1 MTKAAMGA
9 AQPLLRELI
18 KIPERLHRGDFVLRL
33 TEGVA
38 HRKATVDS
46 YVVTPELSVAFDEAL
61 ALVGA
66 ALAENS
72 SKASYV
78 HGSFGSG
85 KSHFMAVLHA
95 VLDRDVDALDKADLV
110 RVIGRHEWL
119 SHKRLMLVPYHLTG
133 SPTLEAGILGGY
145 VEYIRREHPT
155 ARLPQVYRAQGL
167 LRDARRLRDQFGAEA
182 FLARLTSAAPASD
195 TGWGE
200 LDTGWTLQ
208 LLDEAFDADPDS
220 ALARRLLGE
229 VVPVFMPDYADTVA
243 GAADAFRPIDQGLV
257 EISRHA
263 KELGYDG
270 LVLFLDELVLWLAGR
285 IGNREF
291 IARETDKVAKLV
303 ESADSARPIPIISL
317 IARQRDLRELG
328 VGAERTGAELQAFHD
343 RLKHWDDRLGTI
355 TLEDR
360 NLPLIAQRR
369 VLEPRGERE
378 RATIEQAFQ
387 RTSALA
393 GGVRDVLL
401 GQSDHGA
408 FEQTY
413 PFSPAFMDTLV
424 KASNALQRER
434 TALLLMQQILV
445 NRRDEFRLGDLVPL
459 GDLFD
464 AIADGGDQPFTDK
477 LKHEFDQARRLYQR
491 TLRPMLLRDRDLTEE
506 QVAGTV
512 PAEAGRL
519 VAFRGDDRLVK
530 TLLLAALIPD
540 VSALQNLTAR
550 RLAALN
556 HGSVKTPIPGQEIG
570 EVARRLRR
578 WAGQVAELQ
587 VGEGADPTAR
597 LELVGVN
604 VDAIIESVVRFDNA
618 GARRRLVRELLFDQ
632 LGITDADTTP
642 IDHVVPWRGSR
653 RVIEIVY
660 GNVRDTQELRDN
672 EFEPLHTGRWRLILD
687 YPFDPDE
694 LSAAADR
701 NRVRSLR
708 TTLNKPWTVTWLPAF
723 FTGDVIDRISRL
735 VRVNHLLTRN
745 NLDEAAS
752 RYNAADRQRV
762 RDLLGN
768 LRVSLRNEIVE
779 ALKNAY
785 GLVARPKEDLVQ
797 DWHDH
802 LVSLDPGITPKLDA
816 GRSFVDALAGLVDQ
830 LYSHT
835 YPDHPHLDSHNKG
848 DLMRPADL
856 KTTLAVVRRAAD
868 AVDGRIDLDRAER
881 EAIRRIA
888 HPLHLGQDHGGPFT
902 LDHEVGQELDQLAA
916 KDNLADKDIMVRTVR
931 AWLAPRGMETK
942 VENLLIAAYAELT
955 RRTWLRG
962 DEVITPPAAVEDV
975 TDALALRRAPMPS
988 DEQWA
993 RAEDLA
999 GGLFGVS
1006 PTSGVVSPRSVA
1018 RFADAVMT
1026 RAEPL
1031 RQPAIELVEV
1041 LDTHGGR
1048 LGLDTSAP
1056 TGRYVTATV
1065 ASGLLADLRAAAGP
1079 TELVEVL
1086 ATADLRDIEPLL
1098 LSKSMKSASEVVG
1111 ALRNAD
1117 WAVLDRLDD
1126 TRADRVRETVRRN
1139 VNANEQA
1146 ASLAR
1151 TLDDAKRELLRVFL
1165 PPQEPESDDRPQRP
1179 DPPAP
1184 STSARRTARG
1194 RMDTVL
1200 AAVRQFA
1207 EQHPGVQYEIE
1218 IRTVEPG
1225 EGES

>member
-1 MTKAAMGA
+1 MTSVALGE

-18 KIPERLHRGDFVLRL
+18 RIPERLHRGDFVLRL

-38 HRKATVDS
+38 HRKATLDS
-46 YVVTPELSVAFDEAL
+46 YVVTPELAVAFDEAL

-95 VLDRDVDALDKADLV
+95 VLDRDIDVLDKPDLA
-110 RVIGRHEWL
+110 RVIGRNEWL

-145 VEYIRREHPT
+145 VEYVRRAHPD
-155 ARLPQVYRAQGL
+155 ASLPHVYRAQGL
-167 LRDARRLRDQFGAEA
+167 LRDARRLADQFGEEA
-182 FLARLTSAAPASD
+182 FLTQLTRATPAVDPS
-195 TGWGE
+195 WGA
-200 LDTGWTLQ
+200 LDTGWTPE
-208 LLDEAFDADPDS
+208 LLAEAFDSDPDS

-243 GAADAFRPIDQGLV
+243 GAASAFRPIDQGLV

-343 RLKHWDDRLGTI
+343 RLKHWDDRLDTI

-360 NLPLIAQRR
+360 NLRLIAQHR
-369 VLEPRGERE
+369 VLEPRGEQE
-378 RATIEQAFQ
+378 RATIERAFQ

-401 GQSDHGA
+401 GQGDRGA

-506 QVAGTV
+506 QVAGAE
-512 PAEAGRL
+512 PAEAGQL
-519 VAFRGDDRLVK
+519 IAFRGDDRLVK

-556 HGSVKTPIPGQEIG
+556 HGSVKTPIPGQEVG

-578 WAGQVAELQ
+578 WAGHVAELQ

-604 VDAIIESVVRFDNA
+604 VDAILDEVARFDNP
-618 GARRRLVRELLFDQ
+618 GARRRLVRELLFEQ
-632 LGITDADTTP
+632 LGVTDTDTTP
-642 IDHVVPWRGSR
+642 IDHMVPWRGSR
-653 RVIEIVY
+653 RIVEIVY
-660 GNVRDTQELRDN
+660 GNVRDNQELRDDA
-672 EFEPLHTGRWRLILD
+672 FEPLHSGRWRVILD

-701 NRVRSLR
+701 NRVRALR
-708 TTLNKPWTVTWLPAF
+708 TTLDKPWTVTWLPAF
-723 FTGDVIDRISRL
+723 FTGEVLDRMGRL
-735 VRVNHLLTRN
+735 VRVNYLLTRN
-745 NLDEAAS
+745 NLDEAA
-752 RYNAADRQRV
+752 RHYGADDRQRA

-768 LRVSLRNEIVE
+768 LKVSLRNEIIE

-802 LVSLDPGITPKLDA
+802 LVSLNPDVMPKLDA
-816 GRSFVDALAGLVDQ
+816 GRSFVDALSGLVDQ
-830 LYSHT
+830 LHT
-835 YPDHPHLDSHNKG
+835 HSYPDHPHLDSHNKG

-856 KTTLAVVRRAAD
+856 RTTLAVVHRAAD

-881 EAIRRIA
+881 EAIRRVA
-888 HPLHLGQDHGGPFT
+888 HPLRLGQDHGGPFT
-902 LDHEVGQELDQLAA
+902 LDHELGQELDRFAA
-916 KDNLADKDIMVRTVR
+916 RDDLSDKDIPVRTVR
-931 AWLAPRGMETK
+931 GWLAPRGMETN
-942 VENLLIAAYAELT
+942 VENLLIASYAELT
-955 RRTWLRG
+955 RRTWLRA
-962 DEVITPPAAVEDV
+962 DEVIPAPATVEEV
-975 TDALALRRAPMPS
+975 TDRLALRQAPMPGE
-988 DEQWA
+988 EQWA
-993 RAEDLA
+993 KASARAGA
-999 GGLFGVS
+999 LFGL
-1006 PTSGVVSPRSVA
+1006 PPATGVVSPRSVA
-1018 RFADAVMT
+1018 RFAAAVHAQT
-1026 RAEPL
+1026 ESL
-1031 RQPAIELVEV
+1031 RLPTMELVEA
-1041 LDTHGGR
+1041 LDTHGDR
-1048 LGLDTSAP
+1048 LGLDRSAPSGRYASAAVTSALLVDLNA
-1056 TGRYVTATV
+1056 VT
-1065 ASGLLADLRAAAGP
+1065 GP

-1086 ATADLRDIEPLL
+1086 SAADLAGIEPVV
-1098 LSKSMKSASEVVG
+1098 LSRSMTTAAEVVD

-1126 TRADRVRETVRRN
+1126 PQAGRIRETVERN

-1146 ASLAR
+1146 ASLTHTVA
-1151 TLDDAKRELLRVFL
+1151 DAKRELLRVFL
-1165 PPQEPESDDRPQRP
+1165 PPAPPPQPDRDTTSPV
-1179 DPPAP
+1179 PPAVRKQM
-1184 STSARRTARG
+1184 ARSTARG
-1194 RMDTVL
+1194 RMDVVL
-1200 AAVRQFA
+1200 TAVREFA
-1207 EQHPGVQYEIE
+1207 EQHPGSQLEVE
-1218 IRTVEPG
+1218 IRTLD
-1225 EGES
+1225 EGER